1 MWLKYEPNVLVDL
14 KIDKYASTCQLN
26 LQLCLNTMKKLHHK
40 IICLDSSSRLPWLIG
55 TMFRLNSWVPTTK
68 QIL

>member
-40 IICLDSSSRLPWLIG
+40 IICLDSSSRLP
-55 TMFRLNSWVPTTK
+55 
-68 QIL
+68 